1 MDYSNIRIVNQPL
14 DPALG
19 WTTINQ
25 GPNSIQVPPPP
36 PRPPFSGPGA
46 GSNQVP
52 PPPRPPFSGPGMG
65 NNQGTPPSPPPNFTP
80 KKNQGQVSTF
90 AIDSGSIRGCLYRWV
105 YIWPSRSNRGF
116 WLYLTYVGRRSVA
129 GFRTSRWGYSY
140 YGMDVNQID
149 SFQCY

>member
-52 PPPRPPFSGPGMG
+52 PPPRPPLVDQE
-65 NNQGTPPSPPPNFTP
+65 QGIIKEHHHRHHLALPL
-80 KKNQGQVSTF
+80 KKIKVK
-90 AIDSGSIRGCLYRWV
+90 LV
-105 YIWPSRSNRGF
+105 LLP
-116 WLYLTYVGRRSVA
+116 LTQEASEDVCIA
-129 GFRTSRWGYSY
+129 GFIFGHLVQIEDFGY
-140 YGMDVNQID
+140 I
-149 SFQCY
+149 